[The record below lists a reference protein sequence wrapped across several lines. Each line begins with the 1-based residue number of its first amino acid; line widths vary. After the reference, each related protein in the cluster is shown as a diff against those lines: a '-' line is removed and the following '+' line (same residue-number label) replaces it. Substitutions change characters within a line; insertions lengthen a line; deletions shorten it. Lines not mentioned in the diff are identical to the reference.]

1 VLATVSVGEHPQ
13 ALAVNSKTHMVYVA
27 NTHSGT
33 VTVIDGTQNSVAT
46 TVKAGNGPYAIAVD
60 TANNKAY
67 VANLAGENLTVIDGN
82 TLGGSPAKT
91 Y

>member
-1 VLATVSVGEHPQ
+1 
-13 ALAVNSKTHMVYVA
+13 
-27 NTHSGT
+27 
-33 VTVIDGTQNSVAT
+33 VIDGTQNSVAT

>member
-1 VLATVSVGEHPQ
+1 MMPRRAGDRKPCGGPAPIQVG
-13 ALAVNSKTHMVYVA
+13 
-27 NTHSGT
+27 
-33 VTVIDGTQNSVAT
+33 D
-46 TVKAGNGPYAIAVD
+46 GPYAIAID

-67 VANLAGENLTVIDGN
+67 VANLTGENLTVIDGN